1 MRRLTRWLSAVGAS
15 SVLVLTGSP
24 AGAAPGP
31 LPQEWW
37 FKAWDIQHGVWPVSK
52 GSGVTVA
59 VIDTGVNAS
68 LPDLKDAVVA
78 GKDFESG
85 ENATAGSGDGRTD
98 TDGDVGHGTGMASLI
113 ASRGTGTGY
122 MGVAPESKILPI
134 VSAGPSMPSA
144 VRYAVDNGAQ
154 VISISQGFPAFQKQ
168 CPLSLQQAIGY
179 AIDHG
184 AVVVASG
191 GNDGNAGNAVKAPA
205 VCAGVLVAGALDNQ
219 KNIYVNNDRHPY
231 ISVAAPGYLVGALQK
246 NGQFN
251 PQLSG
256 TSQAGALT
264 AAAVALVRAKFPSM
278 SNRDVVQR
286 IIGTAKDVG
295 PAGRDEQ
302 SGYGV
307 VIPSAALTAS
317 VPKNAPNPVFAK
329 YDKWKASQPKTG
341 DTPTT
346 PKTKSA
352 MEKNSDKAARN
363 TKILLIG
370 VGVVALLVIVV
381 GGLLILRGRGRK
393 NPPPPP
399 GAPGTPPSWGGTAG
413 PGQQV
418 PPQRGPG
425 GQPYSPQ
432 PGPGRP
438 PQAPPSGSGPR

>member
-1 MRRLTRWLSAVGAS
+1 MTRWLSAVGAS

-37 FKAWDIQHGVWPVSK
+37 FKAWDIQHSVWPVSK
-52 GSGVTVA
+52 GAGVTVA
-59 VIDTGVNAS
+59 VIDTGVNAN
-68 LPDLKDAVVA
+68 LPDLKDAVLP
-78 GKDFESG
+78 GKDFLG
-85 ENATAGSGDGRTD
+85 GYGDAQGSGDGRTD
-98 TDGDVGHGTGMASLI
+98 TDVRDGGHGTGMASLI
-113 ASRGTGTGY
+113 ASRGTGTGFV
-122 MGVAPESKILPI
+122 GVAPESKILPI
-134 VSAGPSMPSA
+134 LSSTVSLPEAI
-144 VRYAVDNGAQ
+144 RYAADHGAG
-154 VISISQGFPAFQKQ
+154 VVSISQGTPALQNQ
-168 CPLSLQQAIGY
+168 CEPGLQQAIGY
-179 AIDHG
+179 ALDHN
-184 AVVVASG
+184 VVIVASA
-191 GNDGNAGNAVKAPA
+191 GNDGNGVNSVKIPA

-219 KNIYVNNDRHPY
+219 KNVYANTERHPY
-231 ISVAAPGYLVGALQK
+231 VSVAAPGYLVGALQK
-246 NGQFN
+246 DGRFN

-264 AAAVALVRAKFPSM
+264 AGAVALVRSKFPNM
-278 SNRDVVQR
+278 SNREIVQR

-295 PAGRDEQ
+295 PSGKDEQ
-302 SGYGV
+302 TGYGV
-307 VIPSAALTAS
+307 VIPSAALTAN

-352 MEKNSDKAARN
+352 TEKNNDKAARN

-381 GGLLILRGRGRK
+381 GGLLILRNRGRK
-393 NPPPPP
+393 NPPPPPP

-413 PGQQV
+413 PGRQV

-432 PGPGRP
+432 PGPGQP
-438 PQAPPSGSGPR
+438 PQAPPGGFGPR